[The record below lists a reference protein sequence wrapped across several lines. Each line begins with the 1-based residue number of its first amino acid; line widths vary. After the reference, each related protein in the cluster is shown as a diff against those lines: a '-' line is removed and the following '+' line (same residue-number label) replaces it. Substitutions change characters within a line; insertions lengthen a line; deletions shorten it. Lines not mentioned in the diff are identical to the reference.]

1 LLRLSSD
8 LWIKL
13 TLSETAWRTKA
24 FKVAASA
31 REMTRATTL
40 PSRSAAPTITN
51 KPMNIWFKVIYLMLT
66 SKKGI
71 SSLPQII
78 ARPEDGEF
86 SGMGFPAMEVVSWT
100 WIAR

>member
-1 LLRLSSD
+1 
-8 LWIKL
+8 
-13 TLSETAWRTKA
+13 
-24 FKVAASA
+24 
-31 REMTRATTL
+31 
-40 PSRSAAPTITN
+40 
-51 KPMNIWFKVIYLMLT
+51 MNIWFKVIYLMLT